1 MHLSHLVQ
9 NWKSEHSIPDYTCKQ
24 MRKCGFLL
32 REFVMWLR
40 SQKAQI
46 TRVDNMSLFGEK
58 RLQVSL
64 SLKYCYFSNVN
75 VKLRPFFGAPDGWVF
90 LRVWGKCRQGSPGG
104 PVWWTWP
111 KGNPSPCPNQPPSQ
125 RPYFN

>member
-46 TRVDNMSLFGEK
+46 TRVDNMS
-58 RLQVSL
+58 
-64 SLKYCYFSNVN
+64 
-75 VKLRPFFGAPDGWVF
+75 P
-90 LRVWGKCRQGSPGG
+90 VWGKEAASF
-104 PVWWTWP
+104 PVI
-111 KGNPSPCPNQPPSQ
+111 KILLILECECQA
-125 RPYFN
+125 